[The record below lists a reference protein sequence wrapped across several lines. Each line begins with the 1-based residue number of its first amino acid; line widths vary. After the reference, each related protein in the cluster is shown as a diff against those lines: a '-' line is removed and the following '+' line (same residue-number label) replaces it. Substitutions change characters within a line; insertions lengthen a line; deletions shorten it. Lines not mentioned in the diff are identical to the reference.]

1 MYMFDASSVIHGW
14 ENYPI
19 ENFPG
24 FWEWF
29 ALQTTT
35 ARFTMS
41 EVAYEEALQKNPDCG
56 VWLKDTGKIETSPL
70 SNSILQSASHIK
82 NLLNIQND
90 AYHPRGVGE
99 NDLFIVATAKQENLA
114 LVSEEATQLILPR
127 TLSQYK
133 IPAVCSLPDV
143 NLRCLKLIELIKN
156 ENPVF

>member
-35 ARFTMS
+35 TRFAMS
-41 EVAYEEALQKNPDCG
+41 EVAYVEVSQKEPGCAK
-56 VWLKDTGKIETSPL
+56 WLKDTGKIERSPL

-82 NLLNIQND
+82 NLLNIEND
-90 AYHPRGVGE
+90 AYHPKGVGE

-114 LVSEEATQLILPR
+114 LVSDEATQFTLPQ
-127 TLSQYK
+127 TLSKY
-133 IPAVCSLPDV
+133 
-143 NLRCLKLIELIKN
+143 
-156 ENPVF
+156 